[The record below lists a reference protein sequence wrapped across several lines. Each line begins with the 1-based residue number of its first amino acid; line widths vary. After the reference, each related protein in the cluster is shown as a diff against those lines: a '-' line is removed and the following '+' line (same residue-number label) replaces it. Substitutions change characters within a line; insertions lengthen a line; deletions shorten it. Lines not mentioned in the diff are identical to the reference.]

1 MMQKLKEDEEKGVET
16 IAGRPRGI
24 IILPNRELAQ
34 QVLVSTMQLH
44 VKYQY
49 IDHVRNI
56 YGLTRVKQFFTVTFT
71 CNQLFPPL
79 LY

>member
-16 IAGRPRGI
+16 IAGRARGI

-44 VKYQY
+44 VK
-49 IDHVRNI
+49 
-56 YGLTRVKQFFTVTFT
+56 
-71 CNQLFPPL
+71 
-79 LY
+79 